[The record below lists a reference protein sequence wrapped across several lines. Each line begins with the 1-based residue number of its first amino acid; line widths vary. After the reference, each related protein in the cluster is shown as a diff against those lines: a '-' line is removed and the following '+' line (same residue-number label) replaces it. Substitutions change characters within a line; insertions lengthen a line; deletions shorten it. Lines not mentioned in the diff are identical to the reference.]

1 MTEQLNKYLHQKGYG
16 GAKSVQELY
25 NDGKTIKLV
34 LDFGEEVVGLRIL
47 TRKGDNGNFRIVSTW

>member
-16 GAKSVQELY
+16 GAKSVRELY

-34 LDFGEEVVGLRIL
+34 LDVGEEEVGLRIL
-47 TRKGDNGNFRIVSTW
+47 TRKGDNGSFRIAQTW